1 MAKTVKKNISVIPP
15 KPEQDRSIR
24 PQFRTL
30 RVAAYCRVSTLQ
42 EQQESSYEAQ
52 VSYYTEKIKSNPN
65 WKLAGIFADDG
76 KSATSTK
83 KRGDFQAMIDDCMA
97 GKIDMVITKSISRFA
112 RNTVDSLMNIRKL
125 KEKNIAV
132 FFEKEGINTL
142 EGSGELL
149 ITILSSQAQEES
161 RNISENCR
169 WGIVR
174 QFESGVVRVNC
185 KKFLGYTRDKDGN
198 LVIVPEEAELVRR
211 IFRLFLE
218 GNSSYRIKEV
228 LETDGIPTVTGNTKW
243 SASVIDRMLSNEKYM
258 GDALL
263 QKTYTVDFLT
273 KKKVMNR
280 GIVPQYYIE
289 DDHDPIIPKELFY
302 RVQEEKARR
311 ASIYRPGARKKD
323 DQVKGKYSSKF
334 VLSDIMICAECGQP
348 YRRQVWSKYGV
359 KKPVWRCDSRLKY
372 GTKKCRHSPTLM
384 ERTLH
389 EAIMEAINSVVEDQG
404 EFVEAF
410 RENVI
415 RIIGS
420 YSADREP
427 TEYDGQID
435 SLQKRMMA
443 LIEESAKLENADEEF
458 DRQYREIADQIKE
471 LKKKKSKRIR
481 EIQLAKSYKQRAQDV
496 DGYIKKT
503 GSLKRQFDDDLVRR
517 LIQSIKVI
525 NENKIE
531 IQFKSG
537 IVMKQDILCDD

>member
-1 MAKTVKKNISVIPP
+1 
-15 KPEQDRSIR
+15 
-24 PQFRTL
+24 
-30 RVAAYCRVSTLQ
+30 
-42 EQQESSYEAQ
+42 
-52 VSYYTEKIKSNPN
+52 
-65 WKLAGIFADDG
+65 
-76 KSATSTK
+76 
-83 KRGDFQAMIDDCMA
+83 
-97 GKIDMVITKSISRFA
+97 
-112 RNTVDSLMNIRKL
+112 
-125 KEKNIAV
+125 
-132 FFEKEGINTL
+132 
-142 EGSGELL
+142 
-149 ITILSSQAQEES
+149 
-161 RNISENCR
+161 
-169 WGIVR
+169 
-174 QFESGVVRVNC
+174 
-185 KKFLGYTRDKDGN
+185 
-198 LVIVPEEAELVRR
+198 
-211 IFRLFLE
+211 
-218 GNSSYRIKEV
+218 
-228 LETDGIPTVTGNTKW
+228 
-243 SASVIDRMLSNEKYM
+243 MLSNEKYM

-273 KKKVMNR
+273 KKKVINR

-289 DDHDPIIPKELFY
+289 DDHDAIIPKELFY

-311 ASIYRPGARKKD
+311 ASIYRPGSKKRAD
-323 DQVKGKYSSKF
+323 PIKGKYSSKF
-334 VLSDIMICAECGQP
+334 VLSDICICGRCGQP

-372 GTKKCRHSPTLM
+372 GTKQCSHSPTLA
-384 ERTLH
+384 ETTLH

-420 YSADREP
+420 YSADKEP

-435 SLQKRMMA
+435 SLQRQMMT
-443 LIEESAKLENADEEF
+443 LIEESTKLENADEEF

-471 LKKKKSKRIR
+471 LKKKKAKRIR
-481 EIQLAKSYKQRAQDV
+481 EIHLAESYEQRAQAV

-503 GSLKRQFDDDLVRR
+503 SYLKREFDDDLVRR